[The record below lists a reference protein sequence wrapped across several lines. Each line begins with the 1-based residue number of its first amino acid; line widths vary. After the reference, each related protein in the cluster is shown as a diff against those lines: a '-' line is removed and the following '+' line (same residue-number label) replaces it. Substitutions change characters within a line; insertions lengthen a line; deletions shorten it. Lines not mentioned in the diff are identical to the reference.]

1 MDSLEALFVSTILS
15 ASWLDA
21 HHHPTPPCGVAEAF
35 ALSQTVIENLLKT
48 APTKEAFLLNLSGLA
63 GGKTLLHRGSLRI
76 TRLEELPDRTRYA
89 CAWQLRF
96 GGIVGDWAMEE
107 TVMHGKWRRPKES
120 DTAAAAASNSAAAVP
135 PNGAAEGGSQADHW
149 ERRYRELA
157 ATLQRRDEEMLRL
170 KAEILESVRER

>member
-21 HHHPTPPCGVAEAF
+21 HHNPTPPCGVAEAF
-35 ALSQTVIENLLKT
+35 ALSQTVVENLLKT
-48 APTKEAFLLNLSGLA
+48 APTKEAFLLSLSGLA

-76 TRLEELPDRTRYA
+76 TRVEELPDRTRYA

-107 TVMHGKWRRPKES
+107 TVMHEKWRRPRES
-120 DTAAAAASNSAAAVP
+120 DTAAAASNSAAMS

-149 ERRYRELA
+149 ERKYKELA
-157 ATLQRRDEEMLRL
+157 ATLQRRDEEMIRL
-170 KAEILESVRER
+170 KAEILESVRDR